1 VWCHLLQQRQS
12 ESPNAGLDG
21 AKARV
26 PISVTLFFAL
36 SFRASIMKNYRTRC
50 IPQRQRVRTY
60 AQKAGFCSM
69 LLAASVLTLSALNLA
84 RAQKTTFDYYAAKV
98 DKAGEAK
105 RLGNVEAY
113 HLEQG
118 DQKFRARSYDAAL
131 GEFEF
136 ILGEYPNHPRALL
149 LLAEMCTKWKS
160 PRCDVDGL
168 FERAVDVNPRVSGT
182 YVVRGLYYHRTGR
195 LENAIA
201 SYNRAL
207 EIDPNS
213 LNANYN
219 LGLAYFD
226 QKQYSR
232 ANEAAQR
239 AYSNGAPLPGLRNKL
254 QSVGAWR
261 SLDTGATTSGNE
273 APSVAAP
280 TPATK

>member
-1 VWCHLLQQRQS
+1 MKSFDQELR
-12 ESPNAGLDG
+12 SPQLHGTCSDRKQAGRG
-21 AKARV
+21 WK
-26 PISVTLFFAL
+26 
-36 SFRASIMKNYRTRC
+36 
-50 IPQRQRVRTY
+50 
-60 AQKAGFCSM
+60 
-69 LLAASVLTLSALNLA
+69 LLAASILAVWALGVA
-84 RAQKTTFDYYAAKV
+84 HAQKTTFDYYAAKA
-98 DKAGEAK
+98 DRAGEAK

-118 DQKFRARSYDAAL
+118 DQKFRAGSYDAAL

-160 PRCDVDGL
+160 SRCDVDGL
-168 FERAVDVNPRVSGT
+168 FERAVEVNPRVAGT

-195 LENAIA
+195 LDNAIA

-207 EIDPNS
+207 ELDPNS

-226 QKQYSR
+226 QKQYAR

-239 AYSNGAPLPGLRNKL
+239 AYLNGAPLPGLRNKL
-254 QSVGAWR
+254 QGVGAWR
-261 SLDTGATTSGNE
+261 SLDAAAPTSGNE

-280 TPATK
+280 PPATK

>member
-1 VWCHLLQQRQS
+1 
-12 ESPNAGLDG
+12 
-21 AKARV
+21 
-26 PISVTLFFAL
+26 
-36 SFRASIMKNYRTRC
+36 MKNVGQTLR
-50 IPQRQRVRTY
+50 IPWQHRAHAY
-60 AQKAGFCSM
+60 AQKCGRGWR
-69 LLAASVLTLSALNLA
+69 LLAASILIVCAFDVA
-84 RAQKTTFDYYAAKV
+84 HAQKTTFDYYAAKA
-98 DKAGEAK
+98 DKMREAK
-105 RLGNVEAY
+105 RLSTVEQY

-118 DQKFRARSYDAAL
+118 DQKFRAGNYGGAL
-131 GEFEF
+131 AEFTF

-149 LLAEMCTKWKS
+149 LLAEMCAKWKS
-160 PRCDVDGL
+160 SSCDVDGM
-168 FERAVDVNPRVSGT
+168 FDNAVDVNPRVAGT

-207 EIDPNS
+207 ELDPNS

-239 AYSNGAPLPGLRNKL
+239 AYLNGAPLPGLRNKL

-261 SLDTGATTSGNE
+261 SLDTAAPTSGNE

>member
-1 VWCHLLQQRQS
+1 MKSFDQQLRT
-12 ESPNAGLDG
+12 PWLH
-21 AKARV
+21 
-26 PISVTLFFAL
+26 
-36 SFRASIMKNYRTRC
+36 RTRSD
-50 IPQRQRVRTY
+50 RQQSSRSW
-60 AQKAGFCSM
+60 K
-69 LLAASVLTLSALNLA
+69 LLAASILALCALGVA
-84 RAQKTTFDYYAAKV
+84 HAQKTTFDYYAAKV

-118 DQKFRARSYDAAL
+118 DQKFRAGSYDAAL

-160 PRCDVDGL
+160 HRCDVDGL
-168 FERAVDVNPRVSGT
+168 FERAVEVNPRVAGT

-195 LENAIA
+195 LVNAIA

-207 EIDPNS
+207 ELDPNS

-226 QKQYSR
+226 QKEYAR

-239 AYSNGAPLPGLRNKL
+239 AYANGAPLPGLRNKL
-254 QSVGAWR
+254 QSVGAWH
-261 SLDTGATTSGNE
+261 SLDAAAPTSGNE

>member
-1 VWCHLLQQRQS
+1 MRMSCFVQMLQSFLVNRS
-12 ESPNAGLDG
+12 WS
-21 AKARV
+21 
-26 PISVTLFFAL
+26 IVTLL
-36 SFRASIMKNYRTRC
+36 DMKSLVPCTPRLRRGDTHR
-50 IPQRQRVRTY
+50 RKFGRSWMV
-60 AQKAGFCSM
+60 
-69 LLAASVLTLSALNLA
+69 LAASILTSCALGVA
-84 RAQKTTFDYYAAKV
+84 HAQKTTFDYYAAKA
-98 DKAGEAK
+98 DKTREAK
-105 RLGNVEAY
+105 RLATVEQY

-118 DQKFRARSYDAAL
+118 DQKYRAGNYSAAL

-149 LLAEMCTKWKS
+149 LLAEMCSKLKS
-160 PRCDVDGL
+160 SGCDVDGM
-168 FERAVDVNPRVSGT
+168 FEKAIDVNPRVAGT
-182 YVVRGLYYHRTGR
+182 YVVRGLYFHRTGR
-195 LENAIA
+195 LDNAIA

-207 EIDPNS
+207 ELDPNS

-261 SLDTGATTSGNE
+261 SLDAAAPTSSNE
-273 APSVAAP
+273 LPSVAAP